1 MKLTSA
7 ERTFMK
13 RIARRGGHARA
24 LSMSPVERSQS
35 ASVASRAR
43 WDRIRAQQTAENQ
56 LTQQNTADAEKTLAV

>member
-7 ERTFMK
+7 ERQFMK

-43 WDRIRAQQTAENQ
+43 WDRIRAQQAAGNRPAH
-56 LTQQNTADAEKTLAV
+56 QNTAGMEKSLAV